1 MEFQHFWHEFPQ
13 AFCETARKRGALWA
27 ADRAWCWNCTEFC
40 SFFSSSWCIF
50 LAGQRTPLY
59 ERTGVKSWKY
69 FNLRLCCNTWYPHD
83 APNPAIN
90 PTAKL
95 LPSKKTWF
103 IQAVHSW
110 LLEATKQQLRAG
122 WNTTRAIHNI
132 TEHRTEKLQ
141 GKNAALEVA
150 ACKGGTLTALDNI
163 TEIGSITQ
171 QQMWNPDLNY
181 SGSEMQ
187 RGYRRHL
194 PNTHSSTWFC
204 FWAQIF
210 LFDALQALKPP
221 LWHHLEYL
229 FNCCVGHKKET
240 SVSWVKKFTF
250 FFRENLK
257 RSLKWGRE
265 SRGV

>member
-1 MEFQHFWHEFPQ
+1 MLQHLVPTWWPKSSNKSHSKVTPLKEN
-13 AFCETARKRGALWA
+13 LIY
-27 ADRAWCWNCTEFC
+27 
-40 SFFSSSWCIF
+40 SSSPF
-50 LAGQRTPLY
+50 L
-59 ERTGVKSWKY
+59 
-69 FNLRLCCNTWYPHD
+69 
-83 APNPAIN
+83 
-90 PTAKL
+90 TAW
-95 LPSKKTWF
+95 SYKT
-103 IQAVHSW
+103 
-110 LLEATKQQLRAG
+110 QQLRAG

-132 TEHRTEKLQ
+132 TEHRIEKLQ

-210 LFDALQALKPP
+210 LFDALQAQKPP

-250 FFRENLK
+250 FVQRKSEK
-257 RSLKWGRE
+257 IPEMG
-265 SRGV
+265 